1 MTITIIADQLRNAVE
16 KNAERIQ
23 VTAPPTHPQLMN
35 DIIDIG
41 RLDNEIKQSLKI
53 KVRTTR

>member
-16 KNAERIQ
+16 KNADKIQ
-23 VTAPPTHPQLMN
+23 AMVPPIHPQLIN

-53 KVRTTR
+53 KVLTTR